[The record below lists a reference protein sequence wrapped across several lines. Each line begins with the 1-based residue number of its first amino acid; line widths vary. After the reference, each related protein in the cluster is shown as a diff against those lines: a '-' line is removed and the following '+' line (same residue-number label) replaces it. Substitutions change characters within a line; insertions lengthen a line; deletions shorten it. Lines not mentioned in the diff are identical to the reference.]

1 MKSIFPFPLK
11 TKSLEIED
19 KTTAA
24 LTEVF
29 KNCLKQK
36 IEKEEET
43 IRLKVDTSLKKLF
56 EKLVAANLENG
67 KKSITVNN
75 LQAELSSLK
84 QKRKDDEKEAKN
96 AADKISK
103 DLNSKIEAL
112 TKKSIDEG
120 QIIDTLKSK
129 LKAETE
135 KVKVCVKEAEEKQ
148 NAADKISKDLNSKIE
163 ALTKKSIDEGQIID
177 TLKSKLKAETE
188 KVKVCVKE
196 AEEKQNAAILNH
208 KKLETNIHSLKSE
221 LKTEQEKVK
230 ACLKDTAEKETEIK
244 SLEEKCKKKTELID
258 KEKWHVSN
266 LNLDAEV
273 RLKKWSKLNIQ
284 LEKEKKDRAQD
295 IDDAKKK
302 ETKLKLSLETVK
314 KEKQEK
320 DEELSKANEKNA
332 ELTEAQAICLGDIE
346 TGQKEREKLEKE
358 KENLRKKSQSLSD
371 KLKSKITEK
380 DKLKEN
386 IKECHERMISN
397 QDIIRNQYRTLCQ
410 YGIANMGQYGL
421 ANYSFQLSDI

>member
-112 TKKSIDEG
+112 TKKSINEG
-120 QIIDTLKSK
+120 QIINTM
-129 LKAETE
+129 
-135 KVKVCVKEAEEKQ
+135 
-148 NAADKISKDLNSKIE
+148 
-163 ALTKKSIDEGQIID
+163 
-177 TLKSKLKAETE
+177 KSKLKAETE

-332 ELTEAQAICLGDIE
+332 ELTEVQAICLGDIE